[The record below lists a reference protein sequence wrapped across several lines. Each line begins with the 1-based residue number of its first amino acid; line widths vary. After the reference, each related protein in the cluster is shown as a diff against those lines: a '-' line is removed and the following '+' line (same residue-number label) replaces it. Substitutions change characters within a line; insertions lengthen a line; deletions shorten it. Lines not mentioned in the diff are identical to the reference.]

1 MFGVLVLVVLTFG
14 SAVPTRDVRSPA
26 HPLELE
32 VDSIARENV
41 RSLDL
46 IAVATL

>member
-1 MFGVLVLVVLTFG
+1 MTARTG
-14 SAVPTRDVRSPA
+14 VPTRDVRSPA